1 MIESRAARTSKRT
14 PSRQSHP
21 WHESNQ
27 PMAAHPASVHVQ
39 PQPRDNA
46 ALLPRLLNTLG
57 VTAPQQRELFER
69 LLVSQARR
77 RVPPMQAGD
86 AIAQAFNYH
95 SSLTEHALG
104 VVRAL
109 HGGEAAAPGEPA
121 NYDETALSLGLK
133 SVRRWTDLL
142 TCAPLRH
149 AARLMLTPD
158 QQRLLDWIA
167 QGDAAD
173 HEVQDLPAP

>member
-27 PMAAHPASVHVQ
+27 PMAAHPASVHVRQ
-39 PQPRDNA
+39 QPRDNA
-46 ALLPRLLNTLG
+46 SLLPRLLDTLG
-57 VTAPQQRELFER
+57 VTAPPQRELFER

-86 AIAQAFNYH
+86 AIAEAFNYH
-95 SSLTEHALG
+95 ASLTEHALG
-104 VVRAL
+104 IVRAL

-121 NYDETALSLGLK
+121 SYDETALSLGLK
-133 SVRRWTDLL
+133 SVRGWTDLL

-167 QGDAAD
+167 QGDAVD
-173 HEVQDLPAP
+173 HAAEDLLTP